1 MKHAFTKEA
10 KIGLVTIVS
19 LVLLYV
25 GINYL
30 KGINLF
36 KPVNHYFITFDNV
49 KDVTVS
55 SPVYVEG
62 FKVGLVR
69 SINYDYSKTDAITVE
84 ISLDKEM
91 KINKDS
97 YVTIVRSL
105 LSGGELHIHLNKYV
119 SEYVKSG
126 SVLEGRVEEDMMASV
141 QEKLLPGVI
150 DLLPKVDSILVGL
163 QAIVTHPALSHS
175 LDHVERSTANL
186 EVSTRKLNQLL
197 DKEVPVI
204 VENLKTITD
213 NFGTVSSN
221 LKDLDLQS
229 TVNEVNETLAS
240 LKVTTAKLNSTD
252 NSLGLLLNDKAL
264 YDNLNNTTVN
274 ASMLLQDLRENP
286 KRYVHFSIF

>member
-163 QAIVTHPALSHS
+163 QAIVTHPALSQS